1 MDTLYSARFT
11 YTVQSKSKFFLVTLS
26 SLYHLYMRYLI
37 YRKSTEQNRI
47 VHIELRSNDLG
58 KSEYILLTMTY
69 VMYNLSFLSKNLFN
83 YF

>member
-1 MDTLYSARFT
+1 
-11 YTVQSKSKFFLVTLS
+11 
-26 SLYHLYMRYLI
+26 MRYLI

-69 VMYNLSFLSKNLFN
+69 VMYNLPFLSKIISKAFSIRSFN
-83 YF
+83 IKVGKVGKAFD